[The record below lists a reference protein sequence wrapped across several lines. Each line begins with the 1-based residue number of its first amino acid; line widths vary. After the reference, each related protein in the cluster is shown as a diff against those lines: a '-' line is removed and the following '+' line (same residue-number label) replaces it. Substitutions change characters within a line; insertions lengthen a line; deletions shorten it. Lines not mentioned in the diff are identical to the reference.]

1 MTNSCELVGAAF
13 KDSAPLKTV
22 EKIKGILAEN
32 GIKTTEVW
40 HDSKVPYCYSL
51 TVPVEGIAF
60 STNGKGLSPEFALAS
75 AYGELMERFQL
86 GFIGQ
91 MSTQKDG
98 TFSMNDSQDITIPT
112 SQLME
117 RDMDLYQKIADRLY
131 EWNGT
136 KITAKEILM
145 QYVDDSQ
152 TVKVTPFFNLTNGQ
166 VAYIPAQMRKAAY
179 TSNGCAAGNTMEEA
193 IVQGLSEI
201 VERYYRMQIIKYNIC
216 VPDVPEDV
224 LKQYPTAYE
233 IIESV
238 RNQGYKVSV
247 KDCSLGQKFP
257 VVCVCYINEK
267 TGYYHTHFGAYPD
280 FEIALVR
287 AITETFQGRNVDSFA
302 FFKDFLYNT
311 DEKSFVHNLSTE
323 LTYGCAKRMPD
334 FFIGTNKLE
343 YNAAVGFAGKNN
355 KELLKE
361 CVEFFAEQGYPIL
374 VRDASCL
381 GFPTC
386 QIIIP
391 GYSETAIYR
400 VLTKTNPNRYLLHSI
415 NALRNPKSATMQDM
429 LGCLMHIQETNAYS
443 ARRRARMSSG
453 ATLMTYLN
461 EDEEAFLMSASM
473 AYIYYTLG
481 QISTAA
487 TYVQKMLD
495 NRSNTSQEFLLC
507 IKRYLDLKIAG
518 YSADQVRAFLE
529 TFHSARTVARLYA
542 YIDKKENPLTEFV
555 LHCDLT
561 SCDSCII
568 KEKCCQKK
576 AQQYVDLI
584 NRKTGDL
591 VFEESVALLKSLI

>member
-1 MTNSCELVGAAF
+1 MTKPIELIDAAF

-40 HDSKVPYCYSL
+40 HESKVPYCYSL
-51 TVPVEGIAF
+51 TVRVEGLAF
-60 STNGKGLSPEFALAS
+60 SSNGKGLSPEFAIAS
-75 AYGELMERFQL
+75 AYGELMERLQL

-98 TFSMNDSQDITIPT
+98 AFSMNDSQDITIPT
-112 SQLME
+112 SQLTE
-117 RDMDLYQKIADRLY
+117 GDMDLYQKIADRLY

-136 KITAKEILM
+136 KVSAKDILM

-166 VAYIPAQMRKAAY
+166 VVYIPAQMRKAAY

-201 VERYYRMQIIKYNIC
+201 VERYFRMQIVKHNIC

-224 LKQYPTAYE
+224 LKQFPTAYE
-233 IIESV
+233 IITFI

-257 VVCVCYINEK
+257 VACVCFINEK
-267 TGYYHTHFGAYPD
+267 TGCYHTHFGAYPN
-280 FEIALVR
+280 FEIAITR
-287 AITETFQGRNVDSFA
+287 AITETFQGRDVNSFA
-302 FFKDFLYNT
+302 FFKDFLYDT
-311 DEKSFVHNLSTE
+311 DGKSYIHNLSTE

-343 YNAAVGFAGKNN
+343 YNASVGFTGKNN

-391 GYSETAIYR
+391 GYSETAIHR
-400 VLTKTNPNRYLLHSI
+400 VLTKTNPNRYLPQSI
-415 NALRNPKSATMQDM
+415 NALRDPKNATMEDM
-429 LGCLMHIQETNAYS
+429 LGCLMHIQENNAYT
-443 ARRRARMSSG
+443 ARRRARLSTG

-461 EDEEAFLMSASM
+461 QDEEAYLMSASM

-481 QISTAA
+481 QFGTAA
-487 TYVQKMLD
+487 AYVQKMLD
-495 NRSNTSQEFLLC
+495 SKSNTSQEFLLC
-507 IKRYLDLKIAG
+507 IKRYLDMKTAG
-518 YSADQVRAFLE
+518 YSADQVKAFLE
-529 TFHSARTVARLYA
+529 TFHSAQIVARLYT
-542 YIDKKENPLTEFV
+542 YLDKKENPLTEFV
-555 LHCDLT
+555 LHCDLA

-568 KEKCCQKK
+568 KEKCCQKT
-576 AQQYVDLI
+576 AQQYVSLI
-584 NRKTGDL
+584 NRKTADL
-591 VFEESVALLKSLI
+591 DFEESAKLLRSLI